1 MHIFLVKKTNFL
13 IQVIVLS
20 KNWLWSRKHV
30 SIKNFKNYESIILL
44 QLCKKIQENT
54 RTTNLKNLYKNL
66 QLILMKKEKIDILFS
81 FNINE
86 KIMHIMLVYIIQ
98 EKTNYFLI
106 RIFFLNEGCN
116 NKNKSLLE
124 FSIIWNKKEKC
135 TSLI

>member
-1 MHIFLVKKTNFL
+1 
-13 IQVIVLS
+13 
-20 KNWLWSRKHV
+20 
-30 SIKNFKNYESIILL
+30 
-44 QLCKKIQENT
+44 
-54 RTTNLKNLYKNL
+54 
-66 QLILMKKEKIDILFS
+66 MKKEKIDILFS

-124 FSIIWNKKEKC
+124 FSII
-135 TSLI
+135 